1 MSLPQPE
8 SPIETASLRDL
19 ALVSLKLGC
28 TAFGGP
34 AAHIAMLHD
43 ETVVRRKW
51 TTEQHFL
58 DMLGVTNLIPGP
70 NSTEMVIH
78 TGYEHQGW
86 RGLIVA
92 GTLFILPAASIV
104 LVLAWLYVRYG
115 STPNGEWMLYGVK
128 PVIIAVVAQALWN
141 LGRTAIKTPLL
152 GVIAAS
158 VLALYLLSINE
169 LALLFG
175 GGALAM
181 LALAARRIPRN
192 GGLAL
197 AILPFGGLKLPTFLA
212 VAADAATPYSALRL
226 FLTFLKIG
234 SVLYGSGYVLLAF
247 LQGDFVDRYGWLTQ
261 QQLLDAL
268 AIGQVTP
275 GPVFTTAT
283 FVGYIAG
290 GFPGAVLATIG
301 IFIPAFVLVAA
312 VNPLVPRLRSSP
324 WMSAFLDGVN
334 VAAIGLMAAVTI
346 ELGRGALID
355 WLTVLLAG
363 IGAILLI
370 RFRINSAWLVLGGAI
385 IGLLAAQLGG
395 GWGLGPI

>member
-1 MSLPQPE
+1 MAAHVV
-8 SPIETASLRDL
+8 ETATERASLRDL
-19 ALVSLKLGC
+19 ALVSLKLGF

-43 ETVVRRKW
+43 ETVVRRRW

-86 RGLIVA
+86 RGLVVA

-104 LVLAWLYVRYG
+104 LILAWLYVRYG
-115 STPNGEWMLYGVK
+115 STPNGEWLLYGVK

-141 LGRTAIKTPLL
+141 LGRTAIKRAVLAGIT
-152 GVIAAS
+152 VA
-158 VLALYLLSINE
+158 VLALYLLGWNE

-175 GGALAM
+175 GGIVAV
-181 LALAARRIPRN
+181 LALAARRIPQN

-197 AILPFGGLKLPTFLA
+197 AILPVGGLKLPTFLA
-212 VAADAATPYSALRL
+212 VAADAAVPYSPLRL

-247 LQGDFVDRYGWLTQ
+247 LQGDFVERYGWLTQ

-283 FVGYIAG
+283 FVGYLAG
-290 GFPGAVLATIG
+290 GFPGAVLATLG
-301 IFIPAFVLVAA
+301 IFIPAFILVAA

-324 WMSAFLDGVN
+324 WMSDGVN

-346 ELGRGALID
+346 ELGRAALID
-355 WLTVLLAG
+355 WLTMTLA
-363 IGAILLI
+363 AISAVLLI
-370 RFRINSAWLVLGGAI
+370 RYKVNSAWLVLGGAVV
-385 IGLLAAQLGG
+385 GLVAAQFGG
-395 GWGLGPI
+395 SWGLGSS

>member
-1 MSLPQPE
+1 MPPTDTDALPVR
-8 SPIETASLRDL
+8 ASLRDL
-19 ALVSLKLGC
+19 ALVSLKLGF

-43 ETVVRRKW
+43 ETVTRRRW
-51 TTEQHFL
+51 STEQHFL

-86 RGLIVA
+86 RGLVTA

-115 STPNGEWMLYGVK
+115 TTPEGAWLLYGIK

-141 LGRTAIKTPLL
+141 LGRTAIKGALFGAIAVAVL
-152 GVIAAS
+152 G
-158 VLALYLLSINE
+158 LYLAGVNE

-175 GGALAM
+175 GGLIAMAALAGK
-181 LALAARRIPRN
+181 RISRN

-197 AILPFGGLKLPTFLA
+197 AVLPLGGMRLPALAA
-212 VAADAATPYSALRL
+212 VAADGAVPYSPLRL

-247 LQGDFVDRYGWLTQ
+247 LRGDFVERFGWLTE

-301 IFIPAFVLVAA
+301 SFIPAFVLVAA

-324 WMSAFLDGVN
+324 WMGAFLDGVN
-334 VAAIGLMAAVTI
+334 VAAIGLMAAVTL
-346 ELGRGALID
+346 ELGQAALID
-355 WLTVLLAG
+355 WLTVVLA
-363 IGAILLI
+363 IAAAILLI
-370 RFRINSAWLVLGGAI
+370 RYRVNSAWLVIGGGAI
-385 IGLLAAQLGG
+385 GLLVRQLGG
-395 GWGLGPI
+395 LGLVPV

>member
-1 MSLPQPE
+1 MDSTPAVLE
-8 SPIETASLRDL
+8 RASLRDL
-19 ALVSLKLGC
+19 ALVSLKLGF

-43 ETVVRRKW
+43 ETVIRRRW

-86 RGLIVA
+86 RGLLVA
-92 GTLFILPAASIV
+92 GWLFILPAASIV

-115 STPNGEWMLYGVK
+115 TTPEGAWLLYGIK

-141 LGRTAIKTPLL
+141 LGRTAIKGALL
-152 GVIAAS
+152 GAIAAG
-158 VLALYLLSINE
+158 VLGLYLLGINE
-169 LALLFG
+169 LVLLFG
-175 GGALAM
+175 GGLTAIAALG
-181 LALAARRIPRN
+181 ARRIPRN
-192 GGLAL
+192 GGLAI
-197 AILPFGGLKLPTFLA
+197 AMLPLGGVKLPALAA
-212 VAADAATPYSALRL
+212 VAADAAVPYSPLRL

-247 LQGDFVDRYGWLTQ
+247 LRGDFVERLGWLTER
-261 QQLLDAL
+261 QLLDAL

-283 FVGYIAG
+283 FVGYVVG
-290 GFPGAVLATIG
+290 GVPGAVLATLG

-312 VNPLVPRLRSSP
+312 VNPLVPRLRASP
-324 WMSAFLDGVN
+324 WMGAFLDGVN
-334 VAAIGLMAAVTI
+334 VAAIGLMAAVTL
-346 ELGRGALID
+346 ELGRAALID
-355 WLTVLLAG
+355 WLTVALAG
-363 IGAILLI
+363 VAAVLLI
-370 RFRINSAWLVLGGAI
+370 RYRVNSAWLVLAGAM
-385 IGLLAAQLGG
+385 IGLLAHEVGG
-395 GWGLGPI
+395 GLGIGP